1 MKKDTVL
8 DLFSGC
14 GGLSHGFS
22 KAGYRVLAGMDNW
35 DISLQTFKKNHPSA
49 KTVTADISKL
59 SPLEAA
65 KKLGLK
71 KNGIG
76 IIVGGPPCQGFS
88 LSGKRDVND
97 PRNLLYKGFVEYVN
111 FFRPTAFLMEN
122 VPNILSM
129 DNGAVRDKILSDFE
143 ALGYTV
149 SYKILLASDYGVP
162 QNRRR
167 AFFIGLKNGKVFNF
181 PSPMY
186 GEKDGLM
193 KKLTTKDAISDL
205 PNRDLTDGQRYTT
218 PAVSDYQKKMRVG
231 SRGVYNH
238 QAVVHTEKT
247 KSIISLVPDG
257 GNYKNLP
264 KALQNTRKVNIAW
277 TRFSSSKPGYTI
289 DTGHNH
295 HFHYKYNR
303 VPTARES
310 ARIQSF
316 EDNFYFC
323 GTKGEQLKQ
332 IGNAVPPLLAYQV
345 AKQLKKYL

>member
-1 MKKDTVL
+1 MKKNTIL

-22 KAGYRVLAGMDNW
+22 KAGYKVLAGMDNW

-49 KTVTADISKL
+49 KTITGDISKL
-59 SPLEAA
+59 SPSEAA

-71 KNGIG
+71 KSDVG

-97 PRNLLYKGFVEYVN
+97 PRNLLYKGFVQYVD
-111 FFRPTAFLMEN
+111 FFRPAAFLMEN

-129 DNGAVRDKILSDFE
+129 DNGAVKDKILSDFE
-143 ALGYTV
+143 SLGYTV

-167 AFFIGLKNGKVFNF
+167 AFFIGLKNGKTFNF
-181 PSPMY
+181 PNPMY
-186 GEKDGLM
+186 GEKEGLE
-193 KKLTTKDAISDL
+193 KKLTTKDAIGDL
-205 PNRDLTDGQRYTT
+205 PERDLIDGQAYTT
-218 PAVSDYQKKMRVG
+218 SAVSDYQKKMRIG
-231 SRGVYNH
+231 SKGVYNH

-247 KSIISLVPDG
+247 KRIISLVPDG

-316 EDNFYFC
+316 EDKFFFC
-323 GTKGEQLKQ
+323 GTKNEQLKQ